1 MQATE
6 IQRKTGDVQGTIN
19 AERQPSQISAKVAL
33 EHTQS
38 ACTLHSQVFFTD
50 VFQCVPSEF

>member
-6 IQRKTGDVQGTIN
+6 MQRKTGDVQGTIN
-19 AERQPSQISAKVAL
+19 AERTAL

-38 ACTLHSQVFFTD
+38 ACTLHSQVLFTD
-50 VFQCVPSEF
+50 VFQCVPSVF